1 MVYGKSRHNAYR
13 KRSFNSSDTQRRE
26 YAQTMDELSR
36 VFDELSQFG
45 WSISS
50 HLDSAYKN
58 YDYYQVRLSNHSA
71 DNQYHDIHEGYLI
84 INIKASKQDFVNLIE
99 NYLDHLLSYID
110 TLDLS
115 KYRFINVTNRGKRIT
130 CYYRG
135 FKTKKDVI
143 DKMYGFDFRD
153 YNEE

>member
-1 MVYGKSRHNAYR
+1 MAYGKSKYNAYR
-13 KRSFNSSDTQRRE
+13 KRSFNRSDKQRRE
-26 YAQTMDELSR
+26 YAQAMGELEQS
-36 VFDELSQFG
+36 FDLLAQDG

-84 INIKASKQDFVNLIE
+84 VNIKASKQDFVDIIE
-99 NYLDHLLSYID
+99 HRLSSVLAKVD

-115 KYRFINVTNRGKRIT
+115 LYRFINVTNYGRKLT
-130 CYYRG
+130 CYYKG
-135 FKTKKDVI
+135 FKTKKDIIGV
-143 DKMYGFDFRD
+143 
-153 YNEE
+153 

>member
-1 MVYGKSRHNAYR
+1 MAYGKSKYNTYR
-13 KRSFNSSDTQRRE
+13 KRSFNRSDTQRRE
-26 YAQTMDELSR
+26 YAQAMEELSQA
-36 VFDELSQFG
+36 FDELSQYG

-84 INIKASKQDFVNLIE
+84 VNIKASKQDFVTIIE
-99 NYLDHLLSYID
+99 HKLNGILAKVD

-115 KYRFINVTNRGKRIT
+115 SYRFINVTNNGRRLT
-130 CYYRG
+130 CYYKG
-135 FKTKKDVI
+135 YKTKKDV
-143 DKMYGFDFRD
+143 F
-153 YNEE
+153 EV

>member
-1 MVYGKSRHNAYR
+1 MAYGKSKYNAYR
-13 KRSFNSSDTQRRE
+13 KRSFNRSATQRRE
-26 YAQTMDELSR
+26 YAQAMDELEQS
-36 VFDELSQFG
+36 FELLAQEG

-84 INIKASKQDFVNLIE
+84 VNIKASKQDFVEIIE
-99 NYLDHLLSYID
+99 HRLSGILAKVD

-115 KYRFINVTNRGKRIT
+115 LYRFINVTNNGSRLT
-130 CYYRG
+130 CYYKG
-135 FKTKKDVI
+135 FKTKKDV
-143 DKMYGFDFRD
+143 F
-153 YNEE
+153 EV

>member
-1 MVYGKSRHNAYR
+1 MAYGKSRYNAYR
-13 KRSFNSSDTQRRE
+13 KRSFNHSDTQQRE
-26 YAQTMDELSR
+26 YAQAMDELSQA
-36 VFDELSQFG
+36 FDELSQYG

-71 DNQYHDIHEGYLI
+71 DNQYHDIYEGYLI
-84 INIKASKQDFVNLIE
+84 VNIKASKLDFVKIIE
-99 NYLDHLLSYID
+99 HRLSGILDKID

-115 KYRFINVTNRGKRIT
+115 PYRFINVTNNGRRLT
-130 CYYRG
+130 CYYKG

-143 DKMYGFDFRD
+143 
-153 YNEE
+153 EV